1 MPVGNFCGTTLR
13 WCVLL
18 CVCVSE
24 GGGSVVA
31 IRACV
36 YSLVPPRTTHPY
48 HLSRHRHTTR
58 RTTRGVPLTCT
69 TPGVPCAV
77 ASPGS
82 WASEDLVP
90 LIRTTRVPPAP
101 LVCRV
106 PVVTSPGSGISEDFS
121 IYPQFPRQLL
131 EDSAKT
137 LADYGMK
144 GGREVLTVQDNSV

>member
-58 RTTRGVPLTCT
+58 RTTRGVP
-69 TPGVPCAV
+69 
-77 ASPGS
+77 
-82 WASEDLVP
+82 
-90 LIRTTRVPPAP
+90 PAP

-121 IYPQFPRQLL
+121 IYTQFPRQLL